1 MMGWVDLTEGE
12 VGDRG
17 RVKGGDLDFGLI
29 LSGPKVFLLT
39 LVDP

>member
-1 MMGWVDLTEGE
+1 MGLVDLTEVE

-29 LSGPKVFLLT
+29 EWTEGFPFDTS
-39 LVDP
+39 